1 MFYSTQ
7 LEEGLNIDLKYFGF
21 NKACD
26 QIFPESHVSE
36 LEEYDLNKINWL
48 YDRRTQR
55 VLTTDQCKLKSLTS
69 LKWRKY
75 TRAVFFNIWYK
86 TWFLVVHEDFLSLI
100 YVYFNV
106 YQKISITPKTHY
118 FIDIKFENWGNSK
131 KQYFHKVVEVSITS
145 KQAPSLST

>member
-69 LKWRKY
+69 LK
-75 TRAVFFNIWYK
+75 
-86 TWFLVVHEDFLSLI
+86 
-100 YVYFNV
+100 
-106 YQKISITPKTHY
+106 
-118 FIDIKFENWGNSK
+118 
-131 KQYFHKVVEVSITS
+131 
-145 KQAPSLST
+145 